1 MPDNAAQLLA
11 ALRNPDGGF
20 PPSAGASSEPE
31 ATSLAAIAL
40 DDDAARAWLV
50 SHQRADGGFIIGPDN
65 VLNDSTTPLAALAMA
80 PGAARDR
87 ALDYVQNHQAP
98 RLGPDDRIP
107 HDPNTRGWGWTSTT
121 FGWVEPS
128 ARALLVL
135 KLLRPNAPQI
145 ADGNAVMSDR
155 ECHDGG
161 WNYGNKQVFGKLY
174 EPFLQTTAIGL
185 LSVQERTDG
194 LRERAVAVVERLWRA
209 EPGGLGWGQAAAALH
224 ALNRPDPDL
233 DAALVDLVAKTQLLG
248 DTVALAWTAIALGD
262 AIIVL
267 RIPQK

>member
-40 DDDAARAWLV
+40 DDNAARAWLAR
-50 SHQRADGGFIIGPDN
+50 HQRPDGSFLIGPEN
-65 VLNDSTTPLAALAMA
+65 VLNDSTTPLAALALPA
-80 PGAARDR
+80 GAARDR
-87 ALDYVQNHQAP
+87 ALDYVQSHQAP
-98 RLGPDDRIP
+98 KLGADNRIP
-107 HDPNTRGWGWTSTT
+107 HNPDTRGWGWTSTT
-121 FGWVEPS
+121 YGWVEPS

-135 KLLRPNAPQI
+135 KLLRPDAPQI
-145 ADGNAVMSDR
+145 ADGDAVMSDR

-161 WNYGNKQVFGKLY
+161 WNYGNKEVFGILY

-185 LSVQERTDG
+185 LSVQDRTDG
-194 LRERAVAVVERLWRA
+194 LRERALSVVSRLWRA
-209 EPGGLGWGQAAAALH
+209 EPGGLGLGQAAAALH
-224 ALNRPDPDL
+224 ALDRPDPDL
-233 DAALVDLVAKTQLLG
+233 DAALVSLVASTRLLG

-262 AIIVL
+262 GINVM
-267 RIPQK
+267 RIPPR